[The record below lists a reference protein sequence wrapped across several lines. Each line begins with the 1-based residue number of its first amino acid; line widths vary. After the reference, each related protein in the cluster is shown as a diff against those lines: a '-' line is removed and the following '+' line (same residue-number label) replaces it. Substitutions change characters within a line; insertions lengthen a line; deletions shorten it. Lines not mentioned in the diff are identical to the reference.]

1 MPNGEAGAV
10 LIGAGIA
17 MFLFWIV
24 LKLIVAAIDRD
35 FANLVLNNGLIFA
48 GVVTFF
54 AGITMRDD

>member
-10 LIGAGIA
+10 LIAAGIA
-17 MFLFWIV
+17 MFLFWII
-24 LKLIVAAIDRD
+24 LKLIVTVIDKD

-48 GVVTFF
+48 GAVTLF